1 MYTLTE
7 IYPWSALI
15 YDYYVFYHD
24 YFLDLLSDSHP
35 CPGKLDPFPGTLVQL
50 VVDDRLASSGRV
62 AVVVLVAFPSLEA
75 EEDEVAGKTKRI
87 TFFTAVLLQSLHW

>member
-1 MYTLTE
+1 
-7 IYPWSALI
+7 
-15 YDYYVFYHD
+15 
-24 YFLDLLSDSHP
+24 
-35 CPGKLDPFPGTLVQL
+35 

-62 AVVVLVAFPSLEA
+62 AVVAQVASPSLEA